1 MSINAHGDKDDIID
15 SDFPIPQSNEWNIS
29 TTLDSIDV
37 DTYDIIAHKLFK
49 ANENIPNNF
58 KINNQKNHPFLK
70 HDINVN
76 YQNWVLYK
84 NYSINIKFL
93 SRNVDEKYP
102 RFMEVIND
110 PEALTV
116 GWAEQVFSYLFK
128 ETLHRTSIGFNQ
140 KGMIEKDLNAWL
152 QREIS
157 TKTDSTIIEQF
168 DDLKEECLDLM
179 MHPINPSFYNEID
192 SIFNYLEQEYKT
204 TQLLIDDEFEVKLY
218 IPGILKMS
226 NHEDN
231 NADTL
236 IWKFHLRDFMDT
248 DYEIYVNSQIY
259 YKERTIIA
267 LIISFIVAL
276 ILLIKR
282 RK

>member
-231 NADTL
+231 NADTFNMSQKNKNIL
-236 IWKFHLRDFMDT
+236 KKSFLK
-248 DYEIYVNSQIY
+248 YENFFS
-259 YKERTIIA
+259 
-267 LIISFIVAL
+267 
-276 ILLIKR
+276 
-282 RK
+282 